1 MRSVTLWLSL
11 LGTAWAQDP
20 APPSDQVDATLVST
34 LFTYDLQAA
43 GSFLAV
49 VVYKDPDTFLAGK
62 AHDHALVASSFQ
74 GRVTWDTQ
82 DTGVCDV
89 SLSFP
94 VSSLTVDPGK
104 ARSRVGIDPDDT
116 VGASGQGQ
124 LTANAMG
131 ESQLWAS
138 RFPQI
143 SFQSEACRAQGDR
156 VTVDGSLTIR
166 GAAKRVSVPMKVTA
180 SAEGFRAQGTF
191 ELTHKD
197 FGFAPFS
204 ALGGMISNQE
214 RLGFVV
220 DVVGV
225 PVAP

>member
-1 MRSVTLWLSL
+1 MKVMSL
-11 LGTAWAQDP
+11 LLAAVMMAWAQDP
-20 APPSDQVDATLVST
+20 VASEEEEATAPSSVY
-34 LFTYDLQAA
+34 TYDQQAA

-49 VVYKDPDTFLAGK
+49 VVYKDPGTFLSGK

-74 GRVTWDTQ
+74 GRVTWDPQ
-82 DTGVCDV
+82 DPGVCDV

-94 VSSLTVDPGK
+94 VSALTVDPGK

-116 VGASGQGQ
+116 VGESGQRQ
-124 LTANAMG
+124 LTENAMG
-131 ESQLWAS
+131 ESQLWAA

-191 ELTHKD
+191 ELTHHD
-197 FGFAPFS
+197 FGFSPFS
-204 ALGGMISNQE
+204 ALGGMIANQE

-225 PVAP
+225 PGAP

>member
-1 MRSVTLWLSL
+1 MKIMSLWFAVVM
-11 LGTAWAQDP
+11 TAWAQDP
-20 APPSDQVDATLVST
+20 EPSVNEGDAPSPASVY
-34 LFTYDLQAA
+34 TYELQAA
-43 GSFLAV
+43 RSFLAV
-49 VVYKDPDTFLAGK
+49 VVYKDPSTWLASK

-74 GRVTWDTQ
+74 GRVTWDSQ
-82 DTGVCDV
+82 DPSVCDV

-94 VSSLTVDPGK
+94 VSALTVDPGN
-104 ARSRVGIDPDDT
+104 ARGRVGIDPDDT
-116 VGASGQGQ
+116 VGESDQRK

-143 SFQSEACRAQGDR
+143 SFQSTACRAQGDR

-166 GAAKRVSVPMKVTA
+166 GAAKSVSVPMKVTA

-191 ELTHKD
+191 ELKHQD

-204 ALGGMISNQE
+204 ALGGMIANHE

-225 PVAP
+225 PGAP